1 MLYLVCYDISDDK
14 VRYQVSERL
23 LDFGARI
30 QESVF
35 ECLLN
40 AEQYER
46 MVAALERIG
55 LDELDKVRIY
65 KICANC
71 VEAVKIYGPGEVSR
85 DPDFYLV

>member
-14 VRYQVSERL
+14 VRYDISQRL

-35 ECLLN
+35 ECLLD
-40 AEQYER
+40 AAQYQR
-46 MVAALERIG
+46 MVAALDRIP
-55 LDELDKVRIY
+55 LNELDKVRIY

-71 VEAVKIYGPGEVSR
+71 VEAVRIYGPGRVSS
-85 DPDFYLV
+85 DPEFYLV